1 MLTLA
6 WKCRRCS
13 TVSMHLDP
21 TETVASCKDNAQWG
35 LPVLI
40 VRTTSPH
47 CWWGQQFY
55 LFFMDS
61 SWEQRCTLDLLILD
75 FSSAIHTIQPIII
88 SQCQILILIL
98 DWLKLVGFF
107 CFFFNSQGKTVSF
120 PPGCVLSP
128 SLNILYTN
136 DCRDK
141 HKKRHLHSPFSLL
154 QEGEVEPHLK
164 LNLRETLTLH
174 PSHHH

>member
-1 MLTLA
+1 MTIASVCLPWHENADDVRLCQCIWIRQKRWHLA
-6 WKCRRCS
+6 KI
-13 TVSMHLDP
+13 M
-21 TETVASCKDNAQWG
+21 
-35 LPVLI
+35 
-40 VRTTSPH
+40 
-47 CWWGQQFY
+47 FY

-61 SWEQRCTLDLLILD
+61 SWEQRCTLDFLILD

-88 SQCQILILIL
+88 SQCQILILLL
-98 DWLKLVGFF
+98 DWLKLVGFFF

-141 HKKRHLHSPFSLL
+141 HKKRHLQSPFSLL